1 MRQDQL
7 VRLLNLSEKVGEVFL
22 EEADPDNWNG
32 SGTPMSEMDA
42 KLRGDRLWDKKNAV
56 QTGALLA
63 RILDLADRDIGRAP
77 DPKEDDDTEQ
87 EISRYERKAKE
98 LIGAIQNGARK

>member
-7 VRLLNLSEKVGEVFL
+7 VRLLDVSEKVAEVFL
-22 EEADPDNWNG
+22 DEADPDNWNG
-32 SGTPMSEMDA
+32 SGVPLQDMDA
-42 KLRGDRLWDKKNAV
+42 KIRGDRLWDKKNAV

-63 RILDLADRDIGRAP
+63 RILDLADRDIGRA
-77 DPKEDDDTEQ
+77 DPVEDEDTDK

-98 LIGAIQNGARK
+98 LIGAIQDGARK

>member
-7 VRLLNLSEKVGEVFL
+7 ARLLSLSEKVGEVFL
-22 EEADPDNWNG
+22 EEADPDQWTG
-32 SGTPMSEMDA
+32 AGVPLSQMDP

-63 RILDLADRDIGRAP
+63 RILDLADRDIPRDPAP
-77 DPKEDDDTEQ
+77 EHDDDTEK

-98 LIGAIQNGARK
+98 LIGAIQSGARR

>member
-32 SGTPMSEMDA
+32 AGMPMSGMNTEI
-42 KLRGDRLWDKKNAV
+42 RGNRLWDKKNAV

-63 RILDLADRDIGRAP
+63 RILDLADRDIKGA
-77 DPKEDDDTEQ
+77 DPMPDDDTEK

-98 LIGAIQNGARK
+98 LIGAIQSGARG